1 MPSALPSSSTSSSC
15 MPFFIQPPTY
25 DMTVINPSS
34 NDCFSS
40 NAWQQNPQGNPYFY
54 PPQFYSQHNEQQQQQ
69 QQQQQQEQQQQQ
81 YFLRRR
87 ATSMSNQ
94 PSPNNEQSL
103 PNNFD

>member
-1 MPSALPSSSTSSSC
+1 
-15 MPFFIQPPTY
+15 MPFFIQPSTY
-25 DMTVINPSS
+25 EMTVINPSS

-69 QQQQQQEQQQQQ
+69 QQQQQEQQQQQ

-103 PNNFD
+103 PNNFDPSKG